1 MSPRDVLVLSGGA
14 SRGAVQ
20 VGMLDVLL
28 SYGVRPA
35 AYVGT
40 SVGALNAV
48 FLACH
53 PGYAGVARLAEHWRG
68 IRAQDIF
75 PGRAWNRLGHVVR
88 HPTSLYPTT
97 GLESLV
103 RRWTDVARLEDL
115 PVPVRVTTTRID
127 GGHAS
132 YHATYHDRGDLLGVL
147 LASTALPGIFEPAR
161 LTEPD
166 GTTSM
171 HVDGGIA
178 DLVPVAGAAELAPD
192 RVFVLD
198 ASVDA
203 MRRKARTPLDVLLA
217 SLAVS
222 MRVRPD
228 IAFPP
233 GVEVVHLTA
242 PDLGVR
248 MNDFSRTADHIALG
262 RSCAEAVLGARL
274 VA

>member
-1 MSPRDVLVLSGGA
+1 MPGDVLVLSGGA

-28 SYGVRPA
+28 SYGVRPS

-48 FLACH
+48 FLAGN

-68 IRAQDIF
+68 IRTCDIF

-88 HPTSLYPTT
+88 HPTSLFPTS
-97 GLESLV
+97 GVERLV
-103 RRWTDVARLEDL
+103 HRWAQVERLEEL

-132 YHATYHDRGDLLGVL
+132 YHATYHGSGVLLDVL
-147 LASTALPGIFEPAR
+147 LASTALPGIFEPVR
-161 LTEPD
+161 LREPD
-166 GTTSM
+166 GSTSV

-178 DLVPVAGAAELAPD
+178 DLVPLAGAADLAPD

-222 MRVRPD
+222 MRVRPA

-233 GVEVVHLTA
+233 GVPVVHLTA

-248 MNDFSRTADHIALG
+248 MNDFSRTPEHIALG
-262 RSCAEAVLGARL
+262 RAAAEAAMGERM